1 MFSPFVLVYG
11 TRDPRV
17 TDLLLHLARLEAF
30 RWWRRGNGFVT
41 VMPDSEVTRGIM
53 EDHNLIL
60 FGGPDENS
68 VTAAMARHLPIGCD
82 RGGITLGEDLIPGT
96 GLAVRFIHPN
106 PLATDKLVVVNEG
119 TDPEGLGLLTMM
131 RTAYAGAGIPDFI
144 VFGVEARER
153 GWGGV
158 TAAGFFDSA
167 WQVDPHLL
175 YYSGD

>member
-1 MFSPFVLVYG
+1 
-11 TRDPRV
+11 V

-41 VMPDSEVTRGIM
+41 VMSDSGVTQGIM

-60 FGGPDENS
+60 FGGPYENS
-68 VTAAMARHLPIGCD
+68 VTEAMARHLPIGCAG
-82 RGGITLGEDLIPGT
+82 GGITLGGDLIPGT

-106 PLATDKLVVVNEG
+106 PLNSDKLVVVNEG
-119 TDPEGLGLLTMM
+119 TDPQGLALLSMM
-131 RTAYAGAGIPDFI
+131 RAVYAGAGIPDFI
-144 VFGVEARER
+144 VFGAEARER

-158 TAAGFFDSA
+158 IAAGFFDSA

-175 YYSGD
+175 YYRRD